1 MHEARARR
9 EARWQA
15 LAQRRGWGAWLLL
28 PLAGLYGA
36 LTALRRRLYAA
47 SLLRSYRLPVPVV
60 VVGNVV
66 VGGAGKTPTTIALVR
81 HLQARG
87 WRPGVVSR
95 GHGRS
100 ASVPM
105 SVGRDTLATD
115 CGDEPKLIFEATGVP
130 VFVSSDR
137 VGACQYLLDS
147 HPQTNILVCDDGLQ
161 HLKLRRD
168 LSIVVFD
175 DRGLGNGW
183 LLPAGLL
190 REPWPPRAVNPARTL
205 VLQHGREGV
214 ETRPVEVPA
223 GIHAGRA
230 RRRLAPHAT
239 DLDGHS
245 MALSQLRA
253 VPLVALAGVARPD
266 AFFDMLRGEGL
277 ELLTT
282 VPLPDHAPPS
292 DYLHLL
298 RGHGQAFICTQKDAV
313 KLSGLMLPPGVR
325 VWSVGL
331 NVSIDASF
339 FDALDA
345 RLPPPPR
352 TG

>member
-1 MHEARARR
+1 MHEARAQR

-15 LAQRRGWGAWLLL
+15 LAQHRGLGAWLLL
-28 PLAGLYGA
+28 PLAGFFGA
-36 LTALRRRLYAA
+36 LTALRRWLFAA
-47 SLLRSYRLPVPVV
+47 RLLRSHRLPVPVV

-81 HLQARG
+81 HLQSRG
-87 WRPGVVSR
+87 WRPGVITR

-105 SVGRDTLATD
+105 AVGRDTLAND

-137 VGACQYLLDS
+137 VGAGRSLLNS

-161 HLKLRRD
+161 HLKLQRD

-175 DRGLGNGW
+175 DRGVGNGW

-190 REPWPPRAVNPARTL
+190 REHWPPRALNTANTL

-214 ETRPVEVPA
+214 EPRPIRVPA
-223 GIHAGRA
+223 GIHAGKA
-230 RRRLAPHAT
+230 RRRLAPTAT

-245 MALSQLRA
+245 IALSELRTK
-253 VPLVALAGVARPD
+253 PLIALAGVARPD

-277 ELLTT
+277 QLLKT

-292 DYLHLL
+292 DYLPLL
-298 RGHGQAFICTQKDAV
+298 QGPGPAFICTEKDAV
-313 KLSGLMLPPGVR
+313 KLSGEKLPLGVR

-331 NVSIDASF
+331 DVLIDPSF
-339 FDALDA
+339 FEAVDA

-352 TG
+352 AD